1 MELIN
6 FNKLKVGTKLYLMD
20 KEPYVVVEISTRE
33 DIIWLNKLTPRSS
46 EMFAISTIK
55 GLYPFV
61 DGFYGELIKDL
72 EPITKIDKH
81 LFA

>member
-6 FNKLKVGTKLYLMD
+6 LNKLKVGTKLYLMD
-20 KEPYVVVEISTRE
+20 KEPYVVVEISTRK
-33 DIIWLNKLTPRSS
+33 DIIWLNKLTPRPS
-46 EMFAISTIK
+46 EMFYTIK

-61 DGFYGELIKDL
+61 ADLYGELIKDI

>member
-6 FNKLKVGTKLYLMD
+6 LNKLKVGTKLYLMD
-20 KEPYVVVEISTRE
+20 KEPYVVVEISTRK
-33 DIIWLNKLTPRSS
+33 DIIWLNKLTPRPS
-46 EMFAISTIK
+46 EMFSTIK

-61 DGFYGELIKDL
+61 ADFYGELIKDL

>member
-6 FNKLKVGTKLYLMD
+6 LNKLKVGTKLYLID
-20 KEPYVVVEISTRE
+20 KEPYVVVEISTPK
-33 DIIWLNKLTPRSS
+33 DIIWFNKLTPGPS
-46 EMFAISTIK
+46 EMFSTIK

-61 DGFYGELIKDL
+61 TDLYGELIKDI